1 MEAMGATIFEVIG
14 FVASLA
20 IAGLGLALMVHGVP
34 MIRHAMQESS
44 PRHRRIILV
53 ELAIIWGVGTP
64 VVGWL
69 LWRVISTIRT
79 TVEGMMQS
87 AG

>member
-1 MEAMGATIFEVIG
+1 VTGVIG
-14 FVASLA
+14 VVVSLV
-20 IAGLGLALMVHGVP
+20 IVGLGLALMVQGIP
-34 MIRHAMQESS
+34 MIRHARRESS

-53 ELAIIWGVGTP
+53 ELAIIWGVGVP
-64 VVGWL
+64 VVSWL
-69 LWRVISTIRT
+69 LWHVISTIRM